1 MYINIIIGF
10 RFLKKAEEPT
20 TLLLFIMQNFMKEEI
35 NTDNQRLIKE
45 LYRESESHKHNHI
58 FTGQNRISDL
68 FINAARRLEEYDYI
82 INNIISVEME
92 NICKMISIKNWKNHY
107 GRYHYYT
114 SNGTYEIDTIENS
127 SNGRGSNTPSMEGT
141 LTFYAGINK
150 AYPHVIEKKR
160 QHISYLANIAAN
172 DACYRF
178 RVTLL
183 KNFHSKYDKEKNII
197 HKLGAVKTLDDVTL
211 MVAAH
216 LNYMINKGEIMI

>member
-1 MYINIIIGF
+1 
-10 RFLKKAEEPT
+10 
-20 TLLLFIMQNFMKEEI
+20 
-35 NTDNQRLIKE
+35 
-45 LYRESESHKHNHI
+45 
-58 FTGQNRISDL
+58 
-68 FINAARRLEEYDYI
+68 
-82 INNIISVEME
+82 
-92 NICKMISIKNWKNHY
+92 MISIKNRKNHY

-114 SNGTYEIDTIENS
+114 SNGTYEIETIENS

-183 KNFHSKYDKEKNII
+183 KNYHSKYDKETYVKDHDLMRKLFDKFDYAEFYAMQERINRSQNINNFLNWNINCTVVNGCYTAEYRLNGTQKYIMEKDSQYHLRYMDDKEKNVI

-216 LNYMINKGEIMI
+216 LNYMINKEVVKLIV